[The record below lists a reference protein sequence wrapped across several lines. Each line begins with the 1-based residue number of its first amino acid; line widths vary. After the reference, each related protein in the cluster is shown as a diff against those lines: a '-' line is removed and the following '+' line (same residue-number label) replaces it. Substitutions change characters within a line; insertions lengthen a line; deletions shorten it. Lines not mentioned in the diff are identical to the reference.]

1 MGKGQ
6 FPPAAQGPRLSPS
19 PARGLLSFRVTSN
32 SSRGGKLSNWNPF
45 SRTGPLILTYFTSI
59 IYTWNRRGASGI
71 WCSPTVSCLL
81 FYLAG
86 VGEVAAG
93 TGPTATTSE
102 VLRPLP
108 ASAPPAAARVRTAP
122 PPHLRGLLPRRAA
135 QPSLHFRPG
144 SNLSPGLAPGNGGSL
159 LPP

>member
-122 PPHLRGLLPRRAA
+122 PPTSAGSSHVAR
-135 QPSLHFRPG
+135 PSRVSTSDPV
-144 SNLSPGLAPGNGGSL
+144 PT
-159 LPP
+159 